1 MNKTL
6 YTKTLPSI
14 GEYDAVVLGGGPA
27 GVAAAIASAREGAK
41 VLLVEATG
49 ALGGM
54 ATAAL
59 VGPFMT
65 CYSRD
70 GDRPL
75 VGGIFREIVERLVKI
90 GGAVAPEKADA
101 PSIYT
106 SFIDKYHRH
115 VTPIDP
121 FKLELLLDEM
131 VDEAGVDLMLY
142 TRFADSIVED
152 GEIKGAVLLAL
163 EGLVLVKGKVYIDC
177 TGTASVAEASGVPTY
192 KGHEVSGVPQPATLM
207 FEVSGADDEKY
218 AEFAKR
224 PEYPVKVY
232 KTPSRGTYKVN
243 HYRVFGVD
251 AADSASMTRAHKV
264 ARLQVNDAFSVLKDK
279 TPGFEKAE
287 IKSVAR
293 MLGVRESRH
302 IVGLYTV
309 TVDDVSRGTKF
320 EDRISAYGYGMDV
333 HQRSESEKGN
343 FKIEV
348 ANVYY
353 IPYRSLVPKGC
364 SNLLVAGKTISCESQ
379 AAGGLRCM
387 PSAMAIGEAA
397 GIAAALAQGSGT
409 HVEKIDIFKLQSKLR
424 QRGAILD

>member
-163 EGLVLVKGKVYIDC
+163 EGLV
-177 TGTASVAEASGVPTY
+177 
-192 KGHEVSGVPQPATLM
+192 
-207 FEVSGADDEKY
+207 
-218 AEFAKR
+218 
-224 PEYPVKVY
+224 
-232 KTPSRGTYKVN
+232 
-243 HYRVFGVD
+243 
-251 AADSASMTRAHKV
+251 
-264 ARLQVNDAFSVLKDK
+264 
-279 TPGFEKAE
+279 
-287 IKSVAR
+287 
-293 MLGVRESRH
+293 
-302 IVGLYTV
+302 
-309 TVDDVSRGTKF
+309 
-320 EDRISAYGYGMDV
+320 
-333 HQRSESEKGN
+333 
-343 FKIEV
+343 
-348 ANVYY
+348 
-353 IPYRSLVPKGC
+353 
-364 SNLLVAGKTISCESQ
+364 
-379 AAGGLRCM
+379 
-387 PSAMAIGEAA
+387 
-397 GIAAALAQGSGT
+397 
-409 HVEKIDIFKLQSKLR
+409 HV
-424 QRGAILD
+424 